1 MDILKIHIFIT
12 FMIIPILL
20 FAQDD
25 YEKYLQEQD
34 AALSRIVE
42 DENEY
47 LENIT
52 QEFTNYV
59 RNQEKLYQDFKDA
72 VEEKWGSFRFSTKK
86 VYVDYDEDLNARS
99 SINFDKGAVEVEVIV
114 EDEPN
119 KSSAEKKKAGEKLL
133 QEKIGSIVTK
143 KAEDKQLLLKDQLVT
158 LRGEKVSSKNAGV
171 YAKEIIEKQTVT
183 KKKIK
188 SKDGKT
194 RVKYSVKIMMLPNH
208 LEIRANRFKHEV
220 LKQSKRF
227 NIDPAV
233 AFAIMHTESSFN
245 PRARSHIPAYGLMQL
260 VPESGARD
268 AFNHVYKEDRLLKGS
283 YLYVPVNNIELGCA
297 YISKIRFI
305 YFRKVKD
312 EKSAYFCTISAY
324 NTGAGNVARAMT
336 GETRL
341 DVATNK
347 INSMNSDKVYK
358 TLKKKLPY
366 AETRNYLEKV
376 TGRIEYY
383 RAWI

>member
-119 KSSAEKKKAGEKLL
+119 KSSTEKKKAGEKLL

-194 RVKYSVKIMMLPNH
+194 RIKYSVKITMLPNH

-283 YLYVPVNNIELGCA
+283 YLYVPANNIELGCA

-324 NTGAGNVARAMT
+324 NTGVGNVARAMT

>member
-52 QEFTNYV
+52 QEFTIYV

-194 RVKYSVKIMMLPNH
+194 RIKYSVKITMLSNH

-283 YLYVPVNNIELGCA
+283 YLYVPANNIELGCA

>member
-34 AALSRIVE
+34 AALNRIVE

-86 VYVDYDEDLNARS
+86 VYVDYDEDLNARG
-99 SINFDKGAVEVEVIV
+99 SIDFDKGAVEVEVIV
-114 EDEPN
+114 EEEPN

-194 RVKYSVKIMMLPNH
+194 RIKYSVKITMLPNH

-283 YLYVPVNNIELGCA
+283 YLYVPANNIELGCA

>member
-52 QEFTNYV
+52 QEFTIYV

-119 KSSAEKKKAGEKLL
+119 KSSTEKKKAGEKLL

-194 RVKYSVKIMMLPNH
+194 RIKYSVKITMLPNH

-283 YLYVPVNNIELGCA
+283 YLYVPANNIELGCA
-297 YISKIRFI
+297 YISKIRYA
-305 YFRKVKD
+305 YFKNIKD
-312 EKSAYFCTISAY
+312 DKSAYYCTISAY
-324 NTGAGNVARAMT
+324 NTGAGNVARALT
-336 GETRL
+336 GKTKLRA
-341 DVATNK
+341 ATNK
-347 INSMNSDKVYK
+347 VNSMNPDKVYK
-358 TLKKKLPY
+358 TLKTKLPH

>member
-25 YEKYLQEQD
+25 YEKYLREQD

-119 KSSAEKKKAGEKLL
+119 KSSTEKKKAGEKLL

-194 RVKYSVKIMMLPNH
+194 RIKYSVKITMLPNH

-283 YLYVPVNNIELGCA
+283 YLYVPANNIELGCA